1 MCTVFLGRKDF
12 KFYMHFTQ
20 SHMQMNTQSLVIKIQ
35 LNNQFNLKTR
45 QLCKIIY
52 IVSYYLNL
60 LNVLY
65 QICSAKRI
73 RIVGCVEKA
82 QVCIPLWL
90 FNLFRKCSTQLNYIL
105 VYIRTSTLSLK
116 YKNLIFFSKILKVE
130 LKNNFRLDNK

>member
-12 KFYMHFTQ
+12 KFYMHLTQ

-35 LNNQFNLKTR
+35 LNNQFNLKTC
-45 QLCKIIY
+45 QLCKIID

-105 VYIRTSTLSLK
+105 FYIRTSTLSLK
-116 YKNLIFFSKILKVE
+116 YKNLTFFSKILKVE